1 MLVVCIL
8 NLNVG
13 CVYTKPKCWLCVYYR
28 ITGCSDQIFP
38 TRVLTLIKLFHKL
51 SHLDLYKG
59 ISSFGGGY
67 QPKSSDIQIRGG
79 YQALGGY

>member
-1 MLVVCIL
+1 MLVACIL

-59 ISSFGGGY
+59 ISSFGG
-67 QPKSSDIQIRGG
+67 DINLNQVISR
-79 YQALGGY
+79 LGEDTKL